1 MDELPS
7 FLVLG
12 RTGEE
17 AAATYLAHNK
27 YRIVARGFR
36 MFRGE
41 VDIVAYDGPALVF
54 LEVKTR
60 RREDFG
66 YPEEAVTRAKQ
77 RQIRKVAEGY
87 LMKNHLVESRTPCR
101 FDVLSLVPDDGDG
114 GFRIRHIKN
123 AF

>member
-7 FLVLG
+7 AHALG

-17 AAATYLAHNK
+17 AAADYLVRRG
-27 YRIVARGFR
+27 YRIAATGFR

-41 VDIVAYDGPALVF
+41 VDIIAYDGACLVF

-66 YPEEAVTRAKQ
+66 FPEQAVTEAKQ
-77 RQIRKVAEGY
+77 RQIRKIAEAY
-87 LMKNHLVESRTPCR
+87 LIKNRIVESRTPCR
-101 FDVLSLVPDDGDG
+101 FDVLSLVPDPGG
-114 GFRIRHIKN
+114 GFFIRHIQN